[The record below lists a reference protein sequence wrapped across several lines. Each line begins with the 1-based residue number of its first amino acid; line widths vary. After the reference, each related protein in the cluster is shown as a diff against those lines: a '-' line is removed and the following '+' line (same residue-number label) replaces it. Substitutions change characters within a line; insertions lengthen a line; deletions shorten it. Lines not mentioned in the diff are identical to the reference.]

1 MLYFSLLVFLYIG
14 SLYLFCR
21 GFLLSRLEL
30 SNISQCNTSI
40 ISYPQQSF
48 DISTNGNKAF
58 CNLEPTFSRVIIL
71 LVDAL
76 RYDFAACPPGT
87 SKNHPLPPYL
97 GRLPRLCQLVTER
110 PHESVLYHFVADP
123 PTTTLQRL
131 KAIVTGSLPTFVD
144 AGSNFGAADLSGAV
158 DNLVE
163 QLARSG
169 RRVVF
174 MGDDTWTSLFPT
186 QYVLVVASI
195 IASEIC
201 DTVCP

>member
-1 MLYFSLLVFLYIG
+1 MLLVRLMLYFSLLVFLYIG

-21 GFLLSRLEL
+21 GFLLSRIEL
-30 SNISQCNTSI
+30 SNISHCNSSSVSI
-40 ISYPQQSF
+40 SPQSF
-48 DISTNGNKAF
+48 NHWINSSKAF
-58 CNLEPTFSRVIIL
+58 CNIEPTFSRVVIL

-76 RYDFAACPPGT
+76 RYDFAACPPGA
-87 SKNHPLPPYL
+87 SKHHPHPPYL
-97 GRLPRLCQLVTER
+97 GRLPHLCHLVTDR
-110 PHESVLYHFVADP
+110 PHEAALYRFVADP

-131 KAIVTGSLPTFVD
+131 KALVTGSLPTFVD

-186 QYVLVVASI
+186 Q
-195 IASEIC
+195 
-201 DTVCP
+201 